1 VSLVDATATQ
11 VEEAWQALVEDPW
24 YFEVN
29 DYRTLVESGVCEPER
44 REDVYELVDS
54 RPLTPDDLI
63 REVESCPPLMREF
76 QTQAADAGEA
86 YADDLD
92 EGWVRWIRDEG
103 EAGMPMFHEI
113 IDQWLASPVDWD
125 EYEWFPSDWSGQGK
139 AFKFFSGMDA
149 ELLDELGV
157 VIVEGDHPGSDY
169 LAAELRAEIADA
181 NRAAERLGLPFRF
194 RREGV

>member
-1 VSLVDATATQ
+1 MTVRTRQQPVTGDASILDGIRLDRRRFLQGLAAVGAVIALPVSLVDATATQ

-44 REDVYELVDS
+44 REDVYEFVDS

-63 REVESCPPLMREF
+63 REVESCPPLLSEF

-92 EGWVRWIRDEG
+92 LQVLLRHGRR
-103 EAGMPMFHEI
+103 
-113 IDQWLASPVDWD
+113 SP
-125 EYEWFPSDWSGQGK
+125 
-139 AFKFFSGMDA
+139 
-149 ELLDELGV
+149 
-157 VIVEGDHPGSDY
+157 
-169 LAAELRAEIADA
+169 
-181 NRAAERLGLPFRF
+181 
-194 RREGV
+194 RRTRRRHRRG